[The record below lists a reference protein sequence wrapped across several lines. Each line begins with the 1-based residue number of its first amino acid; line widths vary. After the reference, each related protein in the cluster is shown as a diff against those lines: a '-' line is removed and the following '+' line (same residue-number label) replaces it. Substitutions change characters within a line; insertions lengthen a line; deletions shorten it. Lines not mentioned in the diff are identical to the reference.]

1 MDDVKRINL
10 WSGPRNVSTAVMY
23 AFRERG
29 DTSVVDEP
37 LYAHYLS
44 RTGVEHPALQD
55 VIKSQDTDGESV
67 VRTVLLGPAET
78 PVRFFKHMTHH
89 LIELDTSFLGQM
101 ENILLTR
108 DPRQMLPSLIHQVP
122 NPTVEGTSLP
132 MQVSMLD
139 RILDSGGSP
148 IVIESKRLLLDPEGV
163 LTTVCERLGLDWDPA
178 MLSWDEG
185 PKPEDGVWA
194 PHWYDNVH
202 RSTGFAPYREKDE
215 PVPAQLEPLLA
226 ECQPLFE
233 RLRQHAI

>member
-55 VIKSQDTDGESV
+55 VIRSQDTDGESV

-108 DPRQMLPSLIHQVP
+108 DPRQMLPSLINQVP

-215 PVPAQLEPLLA
+215 PVPAHLEPLLA

>member
-37 LYAHYLS
+37 LYAHYLC

-55 VIKSQDTDGESV
+55 VIKSRDTDGESV
-67 VRTVLLGPAET
+67 VRTLLLGPAGT

-89 LIELDTSFLGQM
+89 LIELNTSFLGQM

-215 PVPAQLEPLLA
+215 PVPAHLEPLLA